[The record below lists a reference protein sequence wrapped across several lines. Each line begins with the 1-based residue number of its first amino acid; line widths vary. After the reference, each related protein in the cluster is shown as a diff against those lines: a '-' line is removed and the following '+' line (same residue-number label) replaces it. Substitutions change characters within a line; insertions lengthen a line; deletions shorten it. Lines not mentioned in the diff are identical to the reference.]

1 MSDKTFGFLM
11 FAVIAGIII
20 AGASIS
26 VASYA
31 GAIPAI
37 IIFLLGAYC
46 WRWHLC
52 IGKAHRKAH
61 QG

>member
-11 FAVIAGIII
+11 FAAIAGIII
-20 AGASIS
+20 AGASAS

-37 IIFLLGAYC
+37 IVFLLGLTVGAGIC
-46 WRWHLC
+46 ALVKRS
-52 IGKAHRKAH
+52 KDKK
-61 QG
+61 